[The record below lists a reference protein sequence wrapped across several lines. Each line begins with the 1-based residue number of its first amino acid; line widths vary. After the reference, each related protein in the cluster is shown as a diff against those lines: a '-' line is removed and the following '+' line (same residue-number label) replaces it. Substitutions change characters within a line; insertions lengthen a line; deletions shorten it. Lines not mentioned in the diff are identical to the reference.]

1 MAASTADVV
10 IVGGAVVGSAIAYF
24 LKRDGFRGS
33 VVVVE
38 KDPSYQWCATG
49 RSVASVR
56 QQFSTPQNIRLSQ
69 FGVGLFKGIKSEFG
83 PDADVSFRER
93 GYLIMATPEG
103 RATLEAQIAI
113 QHSLGAATEL
123 LEPAEIARRFPWMSV
138 DGLGGAGWGPTGEGW
153 VDPHGLLS
161 LFRGG
166 ARDRGVTYVA
176 DEVVGLDRAS
186 GSITAVRLKSGD
198 TIAAGTVVCAA
209 GWHSRKVAAMAN
221 LDLPVRP
228 KKRMVF
234 VVDCR
239 TPLDGAGLMIDPSGL
254 YFRPEGQFYLAGI
267 QPPEA
272 DDTDTEDFDVDHA
285 FFDAEVWPR
294 LAARVPAMEALK
306 VVNAWSCHYDYTTL
320 DQNAVL
326 GPHPDVANLIFACGF
341 SGHGLQHSPG
351 IGRAMAELINHGRYT
366 SIDLSALGWDRILR
380 NAPLAESNV
389 Y

>member
-1 MAASTADVV
+1 MAPRTADVV
-10 IVGGAVVGSAIAYF
+10 IIGGAVVGSAIAYF
-24 LKRDGFRGS
+24 LKRDGFKGS
-33 VVVVE
+33 VVVIE
-38 KDPSYQWCATG
+38 KDPSYQLCATG

-83 PDADVSFRER
+83 PEADISFRER

-103 RATLEAQIAI
+103 RAALETQIAI

-123 LEPAEIARRFPWMSV
+123 LEPAEIARRFPWMSIE
-138 DGLGGAGWGPTGEGW
+138 GLGAAGWGPTGEGW
-153 VDPHGLLS
+153 VDPHSLLS
-161 LFRGG
+161 LFRSG
-166 ARDRGVTYVA
+166 ARSRGVEYVA
-176 DEVVGLDRAS
+176 DEAIGLDRR
-186 GSITAVRLKSGD
+186 GNMITGVRLRGD
-198 TIAAGTVVCAA
+198 SIIAAGTVVCAA
-209 GWHSRKVAAMAN
+209 GWHSAKVAALAG

-234 VVDCR
+234 VVDCK
-239 TPLDGAGLMIDPSGL
+239 TALVGAGLMIDPSGL
-254 YFRPEGQFYLAGI
+254 YFRPEGKFYLTGI
-267 QPPEA
+267 QPPET
-272 DDTDTEDFDVDHA
+272 DDPDSEDFEVDHA

-294 LAARVPAMEALK
+294 LAVRVPAMEALK

-326 GPHPDVANLIFACGF
+326 GLHPDVANLIFACGF

-351 IGRAMAELINHGRYT
+351 IGRAMAELIIHGRYM

-380 NAPLAESNV
+380 NAPLAELNV